1 MPWNVDDLGG
11 AFLRLAAGPVDDD
24 NRWPHC
30 RHCDDDEYPCAVLV
44 HDEPCLTCQATPPQ
58 VDR

>member
-30 RHCDDDEYPCAVLV
+30 RHCDDPCLILV
-44 HDEPCLTCQATPPQ
+44 HDEPCFACE
-58 VDR
+58 DGK

>member
-1 MPWNVDDLGG
+1 MAWIDDGTV
-11 AFLRLAAGPVDDD
+11 RLPPGPVDDD

-44 HDEPCLTCQATPPQ
+44 HDEPCMECHATPEPEEG
-58 VDR
+58 